1 MVSFRRPP
9 FSPEREVTR
18 AQLRT
23 RAERMTGGT
32 GVFVLGAFFSVALF
46 LCVLLFSFSQVT
58 EPDRVKN
65 YIGFGIAALTE
76 IDQHLFNEL
85 PDLQE
90 VVRGSENTVFLLPNF
105 PLDIPLSRNEV
116 LISSRDEIRDLVLT
130 RSSDLVYE
138 EGLASFDRTGQQD
151 FGYFSLAFAIEQ
163 VLAIGG
169 KQSNSLSFW
178 FSLVAFLF
186 VVLAGAGVVV
196 SSRSYYRFQNLGIAA
211 LFSSIPTLI
220 VLGLITFL
228 VRSFVGN
235 DLFAQDMLAIFENI
249 IGIFQRNFL
258 IAAVFGCGSL
268 FLSWIFVTIVKLTTL
283 RRAKANR

>member
-18 AQLRT
+18 AHLRT
-23 RAERMTGGT
+23 RADRITGGT

-65 YIGFGIAALTE
+65 YIGLGIAALTE

-85 PDLQE
+85 PDLKE
-90 VVRGSENTVFLLPNF
+90 VVQASEDTIFLLPNF
-105 PLDIPLSRNEV
+105 PLDISLFRNEV
-116 LISSRDEIRDLVLT
+116 IISSRDEIRDLVLT
-130 RSSDLVYE
+130 RSGDLVYE
-138 EGLASFDRTGQQD
+138 EGLVAFDRTGQQD
-151 FGYFSLAFAIEQ
+151 FGYFSWAFVIEQ
-163 VLAIGG
+163 ALATGSE
-169 KQSNSLSFW
+169 QSHSLTFW
-178 FSLVAFLF
+178 FSLVAFAF
-186 VVLAGAGVVV
+186 VVLSGIGIVV
-196 SSRSYYRFQNLGIAA
+196 SSRSYYRFQNLGVAA
-211 LFSSIPTLI
+211 LFSSIPALI

-228 VRSFVGN
+228 VRSFVDN

-258 IAAVFGCGSL
+258 IIAVFGCCSL
-268 FLSWIFVTIVKLTTL
+268 LMSWIFVTIIKLMTL
-283 RRAKANR
+283 RGAKATQ